1 MLHAKE
7 ERVKEH
13 GFGGEPPFRISTHAL
28 QAESLHIWLLERRR
42 EGQRK
47 QMDEQTDTEREQV
60 YLTECQWST
69 SEYL

>member
-28 QAESLHIWLLERRR
+28 QAESLHI
-42 EGQRK
+42 
-47 QMDEQTDTEREQV
+47 
-60 YLTECQWST
+60 
-69 SEYL
+69 